1 MMSIE
6 YLRDFR
12 VGSITLF
19 DTTLAFAGVLILSP
33 ILTWLA
39 SKAHLK
45 IPTVSWLWFTIPVS
59 VIFHAIFK
67 QNTPLMKMLAN
78 PGQLEFYIAIVVLLA
93 MVYMGVRKISKI

>member
-1 MMSIE
+1 MVSIE

-12 VGSITLF
+12 VGPFTIF
-19 DTTLAFAGVLILSP
+19 DTTIAFAGVLILSP

-45 IPTVSWLWFTIPVS
+45 VPTVTWLWFTIPVS

-78 PGQLEFYIAIVVLLA
+78 PVQLEFYIAIVVLVT
-93 MVYMGVRKISKI
+93 MVYMGVRRISKI